1 MAKITFYPL
10 GNADSTLIELNNGKT
25 MLIDYAHSK
34 KSEDCDDEKI
44 VLDREIRRRLNH
56 YNPHIDVVAF
66 THADEDHTRG
76 AVDFFALEH
85 ANKYRSKGRVGIG
98 ELWVPAAMIVEEGL
112 KGDSRAIRQEARYRL
127 KKGHGVRVFSC
138 PGLLDDWL
146 SREGVDM
153 ESSQRCVAI
162 SAGNVIPK
170 FDLLNDGLEAFVHSP
185 FASRDGKGLQSRND
199 GSLFLHLTFAS
210 DGRKTRVMMG
220 ADATWDVLEDIIRI
234 TKYYGHEE
242 RLKWDIYRVSHHCS
256 YLSLSPD
263 KGEEVTIPSES
274 IDWLFKQGS
283 VGSYIISSSSPIAA
297 SGEGS
302 SQPPHRQA
310 ANYYRQKARFL
321 DGEFL
326 VTMEYPDAYLPRPM
340 VFTISAHG
348 ITLESITTSVTDSIV
363 INDSCRLG

>member
-1 MAKITFYPL
+1 
-10 GNADSTLIELNNGKT
+10 

-44 VLDREIRRRLNH
+44 VLDREIRRKLNH
-56 YNPHIDVVAF
+56 YNPRIDVVAF

-76 AVDFFALEH
+76 AADFFAFEY
-85 ANKYRSKGRVGIG
+85 ADKYRSKSRVSIG

-112 KGDSRAIRQEARYRL
+112 KGDDRAIRQEARYRL
-127 KKGHGVRVFSC
+127 KKGQGVRVFSC

-146 SREGVDM
+146 SREGVDKA
-153 ESSQRCVAI
+153 SSQRCVAI
-162 SAGNVIPK
+162 TAGNVIPK
-170 FDLLNDGLEAFVHSP
+170 FDLLNDGLEVFVHSP
-185 FASRDGKGLQSRND
+185 FASRDGNGLQSRND
-199 GSLFLHLTFAS
+199 GSLFLHLTFAI

-220 ADATWDVLEDIIRI
+220 SDTTWDVLEDIIRI
-234 TKYYGHEE
+234 TKYYKREE

-274 IDWLFKQGS
+274 IDWLFNQGS
-283 VGSYIISSSSPIAA
+283 IGSYIISSSNPIT
-297 SGEGS
+297 SGEDS
-302 SQPPHRQA
+302 IHPPHRQA
-310 ANYYRQKARFL
+310 ANYYRQKARSL

-326 VTMEYPDAYLPRPM
+326 VTMEYPNVYLPRPM

-348 ITLESITTSVTDSIV
+348 ITFERVATSVTDSMV
-363 INDSCRLG
+363 INDSCRLR